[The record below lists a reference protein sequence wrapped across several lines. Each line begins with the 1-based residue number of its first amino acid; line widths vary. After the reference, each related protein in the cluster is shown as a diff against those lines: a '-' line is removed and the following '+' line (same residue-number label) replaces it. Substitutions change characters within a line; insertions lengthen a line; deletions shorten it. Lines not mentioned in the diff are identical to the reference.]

1 MTTIYYLSEPFYRYA
16 RRSPVQIRV
25 DPVTRR
31 DRELPASGCDKLSAG
46 EPVSLSAGDQH
57 QTLEIPARPTFEVKA
72 ERETDS
78 SGANAERSLEL
89 EIEWDENGS
98 EAGESGSLSIE

>member
-1 MTTIYYLSEPFYRYA
+1 MFATVYPGMPEEVLFKSESTQSRDEIASYLRA
-16 RRSPVQIRV
+16 V
-25 DPVTRR
+25 
-31 DRELPASGCDKLSAG
+31 ADKLSAG